1 MKAEHFYNFAKEA
14 MEKNGYV
21 VLQREEIEEIRK
33 SACPENHVVAAKY
46 STKTGSVLIVRG
58 DYKTINVPTYNIPVL
73 GSVSEPDWS
82 KFTIEDLGLTL
93 VFDGFRV
100 DSTILTKLEP

>member
-1 MKAEHFYNFAKEA
+1 

-33 SACPENHVVAAKY
+33 SSCPENHVVAAKY
-46 STKTGSVLIVRG
+46 STKTRSLLIVRG
-58 DYKTINVPTYNIPVL
+58 DYKTINIPTFNIPLL
-73 GSVSEPDWS
+73 GSASTSEPDWS

-93 VFDGFRV
+93 VFDNSLRV
-100 DSTILTKLEP
+100 ESTTLTKMDSY